1 MPTEI
6 RSSLRFGGWYQLS
19 EGEPGSEDVWE
30 RMRRIA
36 FADWV
41 RYEGAREVIVT
52 ATERGTGRE
61 AACTLAPFVF
71 RRP

>member
-6 RSSLRFGGWYQLS
+6 RSNLRFGGWYQLS
-19 EGEPGSEDVWE
+19 EQEPGSEDVWE

-36 FADWV
+36 FADWI
-41 RYEGAREVIVT
+41 RYEGRREVVVT
-52 ATERGTGRE
+52 ATERGSGRE
-61 AACTLAPFVF
+61 ASVLLAPFVF